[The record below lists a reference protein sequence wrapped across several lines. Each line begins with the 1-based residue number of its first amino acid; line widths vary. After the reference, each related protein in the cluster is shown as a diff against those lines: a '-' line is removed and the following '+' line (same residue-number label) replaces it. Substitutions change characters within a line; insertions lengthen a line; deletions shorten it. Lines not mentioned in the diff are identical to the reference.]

1 MLTRFLASCRDEFED
16 KKDDNRRG
24 GGESW
29 PVNKQGSKKRRLL
42 LFDRW
47 DKKGFSRSSDRG
59 CSNLLPPLEEEGP
72 PFRSTFPFSRLIP
85 SSRRETSRRSAVDS
99 NVGTSSSLS
108 SSIFDTNEY
117 QYGVATRRKR
127 NRKKRS
133 IRYFCSLYSLFFF
146 PPSVKNRRTVENVSQ
161 PIFPANYWRGGGRA
175 ETKRGRNN
183 GKQRERA
190 AFPADKRNDRC
201 RAVIGKQ

>member
-117 QYGVATRRKR
+117 VRRR
-127 NRKKRS
+127 DEEEKKS
-133 IRYFCSLYSLFFF
+133 KETIDPVFLLSLLSLLL
-146 PPSVKNRRTVENVSQ
+146 PSLR
-161 PIFPANYWRGGGRA
+161 
-175 ETKRGRNN
+175 
-183 GKQRERA
+183 
-190 AFPADKRNDRC
+190 
-201 RAVIGKQ
+201 